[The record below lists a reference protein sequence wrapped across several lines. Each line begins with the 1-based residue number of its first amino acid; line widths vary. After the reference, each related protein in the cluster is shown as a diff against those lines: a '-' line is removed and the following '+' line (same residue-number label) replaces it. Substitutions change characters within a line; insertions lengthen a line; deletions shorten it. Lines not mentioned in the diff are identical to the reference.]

1 MLPPNSRRI
10 GLILAPLLAFG
21 GAAIAATSEPVP
33 SAAVVPSTGA
43 PLVTTGSVSQLGATS
58 AQLTGRINPT
68 GQDTTYFFNYG
79 LTTAYGST
87 TPAGTLPAGSVP
99 VSVRAKID
107 ALATGALYHY
117 QLVATSP
124 AGTTLGADQTFTPIA
139 GLSKP
144 TVTTGPP
151 LTVAGTS
158 ATVSGLVNPNGQP
171 ANYRFNYGTTSAY
184 GQTTANQPIA
194 AGAADVTATATL
206 NGLTVGE
213 TYHYRLVASGI
224 AGTTLGQDQVFV
236 AGQAPPAAVV
246 PVPPTVA
253 TGAPSG
259 VTVNGAVLS
268 GTLNPSGLETSYS
281 FEWGT
286 TTAYG
291 GATPPITVAA
301 GAAEQAVGGL
311 LVGLTPATTYH
322 VRLIAT
328 NAAGTVQ
335 GADQTFTTL
344 PEPVVQPPATTPTTP
359 VPPVRPT
366 GPTTPPGGGPGSTG
380 LPAGPD
386 AVPQPPDAGAI
397 AGIADDPQPVVS
409 DLRVRPARVV
419 ATKPPRRTPTSTRVT
434 FWLSVPAAVTVT
446 LSAPRSQPASCS
458 PRAGTRCVQRPVAGL
473 RVVQRIVMTG
483 YAGPNAA
490 LLRLRRNGRALP
502 PGRYTVT
509 AQALAGGF
517 RSAAARAALRLVAR

>member
-1 MLPPNSRRI
+1 MLPPPLRRI
-10 GLILAPLLAFG
+10 CLALAPLMVFG
-21 GAAIAATSEPVP
+21 GAAFAATSGPIP

-68 GQDTTYFFNYG
+68 GQDSTYFFNYG

-99 VSVRAKID
+99 VSVRAKVD
-107 ALATGALYHY
+107 GLATGATYHY

-124 AGTTLGADQTFTPIA
+124 AGTTLGADQTFTPTA

-151 LTVAGTS
+151 LSVIDTS
-158 ATVSGLVNPNGQP
+158 ATVSGVVNPNGQA

-184 GQTTANQPIA
+184 GLTTANQPIA

-206 NGLTVGE
+206 NGLTPGA

-236 AGQAPPAAVV
+236 AGQAPPPVV
-246 PVPPTVA
+246 TATPPTAA
-253 TGAPSG
+253 TGAPSA
-259 VTVNGAVLS
+259 VTTNGAVLS
-268 GTLNPSGLETSYS
+268 GTLNPSGQETSYS
-281 FEWGT
+281 FEWGA

-301 GAAEQAVGGL
+301 GVVEQAVGGI
-311 LVGLTPATTYH
+311 LVGLAPGTTYH
-322 VRLIAT
+322 VRLVAT
-328 NAAGTVQ
+328 NAAGSAQ
-335 GADQTFTTL
+335 GADQVFTTL
-344 PEPVVQPPATTPTTP
+344 AEPVVQPPPPATTPVTP
-359 VPPVRPT
+359 
-366 GPTTPPGGGPGSTG
+366 TPPGKPTAPPVGQPGPTG
-380 LPAGPD
+380 MPAGPD
-386 AVPQPPDAGAI
+386 AVPQAPDVGSIAGA
-397 AGIADDPQPVVS
+397 ADDPRPVIS
-409 DLRVRPARVV
+409 DLRVRPARVA
-419 ATKPPRRTPTSTRVT
+419 ATRAPARTPSSTRVT

-446 LSAPRSQPASCS
+446 LSVPRAQPASCS
-458 PRAGTRCVQRPVAGL
+458 PKLGVHCTPRPAAAL
-473 RVVQRIVMTG
+473 RVVARIVMTG

-490 LLRLRRNGRALP
+490 LLRLRQRGRPLA

-509 AQALAGGF
+509 AQPLASGVRG
-517 RSAAARAALRLVAR
+517 AVARATLRLTAR